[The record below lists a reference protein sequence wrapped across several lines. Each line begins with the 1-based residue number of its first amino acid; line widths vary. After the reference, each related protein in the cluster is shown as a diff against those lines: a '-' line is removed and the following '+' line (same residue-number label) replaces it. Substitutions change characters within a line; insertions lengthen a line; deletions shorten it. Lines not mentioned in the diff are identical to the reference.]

1 MSGPGKKTE
10 IAKEIAAL
18 VARHGDVSC
27 PPFKDSEQE
36 GDVYITSP
44 PPQSF
49 RLTSDGST
57 IMNREGV
64 EKAEAEKARAVEKAR
79 ATAAEEARAA
89 AKERAD
95 AEAEERAKA
104 EAQARAVAF
113 DTVVDLNKKVDAAAL
128 FASELSNYY
137 KELQKEVEVGLVN
150 IRARAKAAKERA
162 DAEAEARAVAEKDI
176 EKANAQKL
184 EAENMKTLS
193 DISASKLEARA
204 KEAQEKAEA
213 EKARADALEAQVKRL
228 RAANAALNVELDE
241 EKRAR
246 ARAEQDTE
254 TAINSEAAA
263 KAIADAEEKAR
274 VEAEERAKAEA
285 KARAEAEE
293 RTKVAEA
300 SVMALQARAEVQKV
314 SDDVKNKSAEQKGNN
329 VSKEQRAPASQA
341 RYPAQAKCGS
351 DGRSNAGPSTPRA
364 EGRLNSGLSPYAA
377 SARSTASHNAG
388 ALTSRNEVL
397 SHHAVQAKKAVL
409 PSTPRAAGSLNSGL
423 SPHTDR
429 VRVAGSSTLI
439 SDVDNNTGSLRLEYA
454 LSLYGQL
461 TPGDAGGQPS
471 LGSWAAGT
479 LYSGVQE
486 QKFTMIL

>member
-79 ATAAEEARAA
+79 ATAAEEARA
-89 AKERAD
+89 
-95 AEAEERAKA
+95 
-104 EAQARAVAF
+104 
-113 DTVVDLNKKVDAAAL
+113 
-128 FASELSNYY
+128 
-137 KELQKEVEVGLVN
+137 
-150 IRARAKAAKERA
+150 AAKERA

-486 QKFTMIL
+486 QKSTMIL